1 MERSSLFPFT
11 ERELYLFSGQGFTKS
26 VLEAA
31 EGNKHLHLLT
41 YEDMWKDYFGAHN
54 RKSIIFYNAGAGKDK
69 HVTAI
74 PPTERSWEDP

>member
-1 MERSSLFPFT
+1 FNQRFPNEKIDLPILHTLMERSSLFPFT

-54 RKSIIFYNAGAGKDK
+54 RKSIIF
-69 HVTAI
+69 
-74 PPTERSWEDP
+74 